1 MEGFVRASGG
11 FMQQQLEKAT
21 NLLEQADQKA
31 GDKISVVKER
41 AGLQS
46 TPARTPGGSKK
57 AETPQISAAAAS
69 LLGAAEREAFGL
81 SADGAPPPATPEAA
95 ADGGGRQQQ
104 RRRGRRRRRGGGRR
118 RRPRRRGGAA
128 AAGAAGGVDR
138 TAARA
143 PNLADALEEAA
154 RPAAGQRGGA
164 RALARGGGLAARAPR
179 SPRSEKPRRRRR
191 RRRARRACSLPNT
204 RRRRRR
210 RTAACARRATRRR
223 SSRRS

>member
-46 TPARTPGGSKK
+46 TPARTPGGSQK

-81 SADGAPPPATPEAA
+81 PADGAPPPATPEAA
-95 ADGGGRQQQ
+95 AD
-104 RRRGRRRRRGGGRR
+104 
-118 RRPRRRGGAA
+118 AE
-128 AAGAAGGVDR
+128 AGGK
-138 TAARA
+138 
-143 PNLADALEEAA
+143 
-154 RPAAGQRGGA
+154 GA
-164 RALARGGGLAARAPR
+164 W
-179 SPRSEKPRRRRR
+179 KK
-191 RRRARRACSLPNT
+191 
-204 RRRRRR
+204 
-210 RTAACARRATRRR
+210 
-223 SSRRS
+223 